1 MKTLFALLLTFTTL
15 LSCNG
20 QKQIDNQVDNLD
32 SLVITNTCLAEL
44 ISSNDEIEC
53 FAYWFDIKPEI
64 IKANLNYYR
73 VLYSSELRDAGWN
86 PTDPYNLINFRVPID
101 QYGIIV
107 SWEDFKTI
115 HHIDKD
121 DNEHRV
127 YHYPIED

>member
-1 MKTLFALLLTFTTL
+1 MKTLFFILLIALT
-15 LSCNG
+15 SCKA
-20 QKQIDNQVDNLD
+20 QKNSIDDLD

-44 ISSNDEIEC
+44 CSSNNEIEC

-64 IKANLNYYR
+64 IKENLNHYR
-73 VLYSSELRDAGWN
+73 VLYASELRDAGWN
-86 PTDPYNLINFRVPID
+86 PTNPYTLINFRIPLD

-107 SWEDFKTI
+107 TWEEFKII

-121 DNEHRV
+121 DEEHRV

>member
-1 MKTLFALLLTFTTL
+1 MKTLFALLLTFTL

-20 QKQIDNQVDNLD
+20 QKQINNQVDNLD
-32 SLVITNTCLAEL
+32 SLVITTTCLAEL

-53 FAYWFDIKPEI
+53 FAYWFDIKPDT
-64 IKANLNYYR
+64 IKANLNHYR
-73 VLYSSELRDAGWN
+73 VLYASELRDAGWN
-86 PTDPYNLINFRVPID
+86 PQSPFNLINFRVPMD

-107 SWEDFKTI
+107 TWEEFKII
-115 HHIDKD
+115 HHINKD